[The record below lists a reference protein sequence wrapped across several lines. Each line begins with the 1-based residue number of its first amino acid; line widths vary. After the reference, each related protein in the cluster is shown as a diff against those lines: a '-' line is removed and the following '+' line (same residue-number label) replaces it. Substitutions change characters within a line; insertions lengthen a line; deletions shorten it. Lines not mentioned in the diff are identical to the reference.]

1 MTENSTTA
9 FAFPGM
15 GIRLTGFERALFLR
29 HRRKML
35 PFLEE
40 AGAAA
45 TVDFVN
51 LLEREERHDLD
62 DRNSQVFT
70 FAFSAALSDVL
81 QSEGLVPQYAAG
93 YSFGLYAALFATRA
107 LPFSDILSCVCFAF
121 DAMRDACAGRAW
133 GMAALIGLGL
143 PEIESLLQDSLTV
156 VNVNSDACVIVAGMR
171 SDLDEFC
178 ARAMSRQAIKAELL
192 PVDIPYHSSAVLA
205 SASDR
210 LRDFCTSLPWQTPL
224 FPLISSVDGRLL
236 THANEVSDYTARHIS
251 TPLSWLAAVGRLHE
265 LGVSRI
271 IECGPGVSLSR
282 HGSFMAFDI
291 SYVNVKN
298 IRRRSGI

>member
-45 TVDFVN
+45 TVDLVS
-51 LLEREERHDLD
+51 LLEREETHDLD

-70 FAFSAALSDVL
+70 FAFNSALSDVL

-107 LPFSDILSCVCFAF
+107 LPFSDLLSCVCFAF
-121 DAMRDACAGRAW
+121 DAMRDACAGSAW
-133 GMAALIGLGL
+133 GMAAVIGLNL
-143 PEIESLLQDSLTV
+143 SEIENLLRGSLAV
-156 VNVNSDACVIVAGMR
+156 VNVNSTACAIVAGLR
-171 SDLDEFC
+171 SDLGALC
-178 ARAMSRQAIKAELL
+178 ARAVERRAIKAELL
-192 PVDIPYHSSAVLA
+192 PVDIPYHLPAVLA
-205 SASDR
+205 GASDK
-210 LRDFCTSLPWQTPL
+210 LRDFCNSLPWQRPL
-224 FPLISSVDGRLL
+224 FPLVSSVNGSLL
-236 THANEVSDYTARHIS
+236 TGAHEICEYTARHLS
-251 TPLSWLAAVGRLHE
+251 TPISWLTTVERLHA
-265 LGVSRI
+265 LGVTRI

-298 IRRRSGI
+298 IGRRCGI